1 MCGASMEVTKYLFS
15 QIPESKQVRPFTK
28 IAEGDRAPEPTLKK

>member
-1 MCGASMEVTKYLFS
+1 MCGASVVVTKYLLS

-28 IAEGDRAPEPTLKK
+28 IAGGDRATLANA